1 MDNLPVYDQLPNA
14 YYQTWPNTG
23 RAECSNKNLTMLI
36 FAVKKSMS
44 HTHQTVSYYAMH
56 ENEFWF
62 YDNDI

>member
-1 MDNLPVYDQLPNA
+1 MDNLPVYDQLPKA

-36 FAVKKSMS
+36 FAVKNSMS
-44 HTHQTVSYYAMH
+44 HTNSSDYAMH

-62 YDNDI
+62 YDKDI